1 MNVLFA
7 ASECVPFIKTGGLGD
22 VIGALPKALQ
32 EQDVHV
38 SVILPKYEDLPFE
51 YKQQMAFMTSIE
63 VPVGWRS
70 QYCGI
75 ERITIEG
82 IDYYFLDNEYYF
94 KRHGSYGFFDD
105 GERFA
110 FYSRAVLEALP
121 YLLEKPDI
129 LHCHDWQ
136 AGPISVLLKAHYHN
150 HPFYR
155 KIRTIFTIHN
165 LRYQGVYPKSVLS
178 NLLDLS
184 ELYFHLD
191 GLEFHGNVS
200 YLKAGLAYSDL
211 VTTVSPTYA
220 KEIQDPYYG
229 EQLDGFL
236 RKRKDLLIGILN
248 GIDPVLYNPATDP
261 FIDQTYDHW
270 EGKGENKR
278 RLQEYLGL
286 PINGEIPIISMVTRL
301 VEQKGLDLVLH
312 VFHEIMNIGVQ
323 FVLLGTGEEK
333 YEQAFKELAAQY
345 PENVSFQ
352 NGFDEG
358 LARKIYASSDIFLM
372 PSQFEPCGIGQLLA
386 LRYGTL
392 PIVRETGGLHDSVI
406 PYNEFTNEGYGFS
419 FTHYNAHDMLHTI
432 ERAVWLYQFQPKKWR
447 MLAEKAMKLDFSWKT
462 SAVEYR
468 EMYERLLSNQ
478 GIQLF
483 S

>member
-32 EQDVHV
+32 DQNVKV
-38 SVILPKYEDLPFE
+38 SVILPKYEDLLFE
-51 YKQQMAFMTSIE
+51 HKQQLSFVTSIQ

-75 ERITIEG
+75 EQILMDG
-82 IDYYFLDNEYYF
+82 IHYYFLDNDYYF

-121 YLLEKPDI
+121 YLEDQPDI
-129 LHCHDWQ
+129 IHCHDWQ
-136 AGPISVLLKAHYHN
+136 AGPISVLLKAHYQS

-155 KIRTIFTIHN
+155 HIQTIFTIHN
-165 LRYQGVYPKSVLS
+165 LRYQGVYPKFVLA

-184 ELYFHLD
+184 ELYFHMD
-191 GLEFHGNVS
+191 GLEFFGNVS

-211 VTTVSPTYA
+211 ITTVSPTYA
-220 KEIQDPYYG
+220 IEIQDPYYG

-236 RKRKDLLIGILN
+236 RTRKGELKGILN
-248 GIDPVLYNPATDP
+248 GIDTDLYNPMTDP
-261 FIDQTYDHW
+261 FIEQNYD
-270 EGKGENKR
+270 ELIGKGKNKE
-278 RLQEYLGL
+278 RLQESLGL
-286 PINGEIPIISMVTRL
+286 IVDPEVPVMAMITRL

-323 FVLLGTGEEK
+323 FVLLGTGEDQ
-333 YEQAFKELAAQY
+333 YEQTFKELAAQY
-345 PENVSFQ
+345 PEQVSFL
-352 NGFDEG
+352 NYFDEG
-358 LARKIYASSDIFLM
+358 LARRIYAGSDLFLM

-386 LRYGTL
+386 LRYGSL
-392 PIVRETGGLHDSVI
+392 PIVRETGGLRDSVV
-406 PYNEFTNEGYGFS
+406 PYNQFTNEGYGFS
-419 FTHYNAHDMLHTI
+419 FANYNAHDMLYTI
-432 ERAVWLYQFQPKKWR
+432 ERAVWLYRFQPKKWKL
-447 MLAEKAMKLDFSWKT
+447 LAERAMQLDFSWKA
-462 SAVEYR
+462 SAAEYR
-468 EMYERLLSNQ
+468 ELYEELARLGFLSKN
-478 GIQLF
+478 I
-483 S
+483 

>member
-1 MNVLFA
+1 MDVLFA

-22 VIGALPKALQ
+22 VIGALPKALRDQ
-32 EQDVHV
+32 EVNV

-51 YKQQMAFMTSIE
+51 YKQQMEFITSIE

-75 ERITIEG
+75 EQMTIEG
-82 IDYYFLDNEYYF
+82 IHYYFLDNEYYF

-121 YLLEKPDI
+121 HLEDETDI
-129 LHCHDWQ
+129 IHCHDWQ
-136 AGPISVLLKAHYHN
+136 AGPISVLLKAHYHH

-155 KIRTIFTIHN
+155 HIRTIFTIHN
-165 LRYQGVYPKSVLS
+165 LRYQGVYPKSVLA

-184 ELYFHLD
+184 ELYFHMD

-220 KEIQDPYYG
+220 QEIQDPYYG

-236 RKRKDLLIGILN
+236 RKRKDELKGILN
-248 GIDPVLYNPATDP
+248 GIDADLYNPVTDP
-261 FIDQTYDHW
+261 FIDENY
-270 EGKGENKR
+270 EEIKGKWENKE

-286 PINGEIPIISMVTRL
+286 SVDQEIPVISMVTRL

-333 YEQAFKELAAQY
+333 YEQAFRELAAQY
-345 PENVSFQ
+345 PEKVSFQ
-352 NGFDEG
+352 NHFDEG
-358 LARKIYASSDIFLM
+358 LARRIYASSDLFLM

-392 PIVRETGGLHDSVI
+392 PIVRETGGLRDSVM

-419 FTHYNAHDMLHTI
+419 FANYNAHDMLYTI
-432 ERAVWLYQFQPKKWR
+432 ERAIWLYRFQPKRWG
-447 MLAEKAMKLDFSWKT
+447 MLVERAMKLDFSWNA
-462 SAVEYR
+462 SAAEYR
-468 EMYERLLSNQ
+468 EIYERLLSHQ
-478 GIQLF
+478 GIPVG
-483 S
+483 